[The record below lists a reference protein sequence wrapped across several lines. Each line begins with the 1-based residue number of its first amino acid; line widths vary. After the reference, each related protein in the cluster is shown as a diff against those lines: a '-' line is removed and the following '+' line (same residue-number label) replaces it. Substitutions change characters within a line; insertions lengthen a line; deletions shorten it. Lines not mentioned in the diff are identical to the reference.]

1 MCLLVRI
8 VTSFL
13 RYTGGDLNFIKDRI
27 NHGLLR
33 IIHVRVKTEFSVFYL
48 FTHFIKYGKNM

>member
-13 RYTGGDLNFIKDRI
+13 RYTGGEFNFIKYRI
-27 NHGLLR
+27 THGLFR

-48 FTHFIKYGKNM
+48 LTHFIKYGKNV